1 MAELPQEAKNIYNRA
16 LDIFAAAQ
24 RNNKVDRKFWEEY
37 AGLMTL
43 AIKKSES
50 VPFPEAHRELG
61 RALMVLGKNTD
72 AERELNIALLQDPNA
87 WDAQLYKV
95 AIYSEKIRE
104 LPGAKDFVHVDT
116 QRYSGDA
123 AGSFA
128 GNVIASVLGT
138 LGKAAISGVQA
149 ANAVS
154 THNTFKAEVEKLIT
168 MCKNFCET
176 NTDVD
181 TYLSMAGTL
190 IELGDEVRRMPL
202 TGPPP
207 NLYDA
212 VVSLP
217 TAKLDAT
224 GREQEISDIRNK
236 AEGKSLL
243 LKG

>member
-1 MAELPQEAKNIYNRA
+1 MAELPQEAKDIYNRA
-16 LDIFAAAQ
+16 LDIGAAAQ
-24 RNNKVDRKFWEEY
+24 RKNKVDRAFWDEY

-43 AIKKSES
+43 AIKKSGN
-50 VPFPEAHRELG
+50 VPFSEAHCELG
-61 RALMVLGKNTD
+61 RALMALGKSGD
-72 AERELNIALLQDPNA
+72 AERELNIALLQDPND
-87 WDAQLYKV
+87 WDAQLYKI

-104 LPGAKDFVHVDT
+104 LPGAKDFVHIDT

-138 LGKAAISGVQA
+138 LGKAAISGISAGV
-149 ANAVS
+149 AVN
-154 THNTFKAEVEKLIT
+154 THSTFKAEVEKLVT
-168 MCKNFCET
+168 MSKNFCET
-176 NTDVD
+176 NTNVD
-181 TYLSMAGTL
+181 AYLNMAEIL
-190 IELGDEVRRMPL
+190 IELGDEVRKMPL
-202 TGPPP
+202 TGGRP

-212 VVSLP
+212 VVHLS

-224 GREQEISDIRNK
+224 GREQEITDIRNR